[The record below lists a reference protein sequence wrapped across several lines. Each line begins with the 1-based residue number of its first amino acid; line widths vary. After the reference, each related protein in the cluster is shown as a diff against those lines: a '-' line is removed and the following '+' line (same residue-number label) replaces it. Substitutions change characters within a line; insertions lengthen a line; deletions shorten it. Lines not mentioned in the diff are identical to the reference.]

1 MLNCDNN
8 GRKWDLSCKW
18 TWLKILAIFANTVN
32 NLRRS
37 LRCFKWKNDIVK
49 VPSWHVLDHT
59 HIPYWFRWSPS
70 GENATISQPR
80 QLVVCLQSPQTVLF
94 VFEMFVEEKKS
105 IIGRNLADS
114 LPFATQP
121 HTSRHHTSTISKQNS
136 RRRRIFKLS
145 FFLYYSCYRQY
156 NTIKVR
162 LWAGLW

>member
-1 MLNCDNN
+1 M
-8 GRKWDLSCKW
+8 
-18 TWLKILAIFANTVN
+18 I
-32 NLRRS
+32 S
-37 LRCFKWKNDIVK
+37 L

-145 FFLYYSCYRQY
+145 FFLYYSCYRQD
-156 NTIKVR
+156 NTILRYKR
-162 LWAGLW
+162 LRSECALSASSKLRCLMSTPVMARMLDVLFLFPWST